1 MCGLTEN
8 TMSGKW
14 RVMWEN
20 MKMWLLAEKKE
31 AYSLNDERLQM
42 VEMQRDPSVLVH
54 NP

>member
-1 MCGLTEN
+1 MGKYEN
-8 TMSGKW
+8 VSFGRK
-14 RVMWEN
+14 
-20 MKMWLLAEKKE
+20 KKE